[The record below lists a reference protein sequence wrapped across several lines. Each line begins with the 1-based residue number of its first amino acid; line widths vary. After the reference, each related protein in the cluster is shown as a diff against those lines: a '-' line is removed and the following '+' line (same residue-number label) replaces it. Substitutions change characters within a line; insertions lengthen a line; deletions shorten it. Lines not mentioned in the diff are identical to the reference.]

1 MARKKH
7 GFLLRWLLGVLR
19 LAFWVA
25 AAFVLVC
32 LLGSLRFLQPG
43 VNPTVSDFS
52 AFGTAVLCALGLFV
66 VFYVYDTWL
75 DAPEVEEWE
84 SAATRAA
91 VIPLDVIPSDPSG
104 TRTTK

>member
-7 GFLLRWLLGVLR
+7 GILLRWSLALLR

-25 AAFVLVC
+25 ALFVLVC

-52 AFGTAVLCALGLFV
+52 AFGTAVVCALGLFV
-66 VFYVYDTWL
+66 AYYIYDTFL
-75 DAPEVEEWE
+75 EAPEVEEWE

-91 VIPLDVIPSDPSG
+91 VIPLDVIPIDKSG
-104 TRTTK
+104 TRTTS